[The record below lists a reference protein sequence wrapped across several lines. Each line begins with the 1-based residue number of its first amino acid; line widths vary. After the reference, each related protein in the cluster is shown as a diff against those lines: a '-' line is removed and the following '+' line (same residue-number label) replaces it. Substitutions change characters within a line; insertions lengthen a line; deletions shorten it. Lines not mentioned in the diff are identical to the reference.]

1 MRRSVVDAVREG
13 QWDFEPAE
21 LPARLYDSTVAL
33 PGSNEKIAVMAA
45 RAQRGLPLWHEE
57 DRIDYEKLLE

>member
-13 QWDFEPAE
+13 QWDFEPPE

-45 RAQRGLPLWHEE
+45 RAERGLPLWHEK